1 MSGVQPNRQP
11 CDGLARGGKNGVAY
25 RGRDRRH
32 ARFAHPAHRA
42 TAVDNL
48 HDNFGRF
55 AQFEQAVGVEVALLD
70 AAVLNRNLTEERRG
84 EPEDDP
90 TFHLS
95 LDAVWIAR
103 RTTIDP
109 ANDAVDRWDPLF
121 NRNLHRL

>member
-1 MSGVQPNRQP
+1 MSGVQTSRQP
-11 CDGLARGGKNGVAY
+11 CDGLTRGSKNGVAY

-48 HDNFGRF
+48 HDNFRRF
-55 AQFEQAVGVEVALLD
+55 AQFQQAVGVEIALLD

-84 EPEDDP
+84 EPENDS

-95 LDAVWIAR
+95 LDAVRIER
-103 RTTIDP
+103 RTT
-109 ANDAVDRWDPLF
+109 V
-121 NRNLHRL
+121 